1 MWGMVI
7 LKPFT
12 MSNLLTR
19 EEASKLLKIS
29 IGSLDNHIKS
39 GLIPA
44 YKIGSS
50 VRLHFEDVFN
60 ALDKIEIDG

>member
-1 MWGMVI
+1 
-7 LKPFT
+7 

-19 EEASKLLKIS
+19 AESAKLLKIS
-29 IGSLDNHIKS
+29 IQSLDNHIKS

-50 VRLHFEDVFN
+50 IRLHFEDVFN